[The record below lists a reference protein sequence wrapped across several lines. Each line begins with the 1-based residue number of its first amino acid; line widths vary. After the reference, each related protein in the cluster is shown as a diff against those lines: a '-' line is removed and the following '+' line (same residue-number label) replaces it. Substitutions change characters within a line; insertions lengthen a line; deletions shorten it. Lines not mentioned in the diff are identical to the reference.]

1 MSGRIRA
8 HGKQENREGTEQSK
22 ETIRK
27 YSSMSQ
33 NISVE
38 RDKHKTWM
46 WRKSDVQQHPCIVI
60 IIYQHLR
67 TAAQK
72 HLQADETLSKPQWT
86 NYKNVIMEWKTGLC
100 VPVAF
105 CRCDCFIQ
113 LKQNEH
119 TKTNEWPKKKKKCY
133 HSNTLCCYQDC
144 AVVLCENY
152 WQEFCWKKKSSNPT
166 FCEVELI
173 CIAISFKNMF
183 PLNAAKWQLIGRQ
196 SPSAWLHEDNNSVEI
211 TRQIFNQTI

>member
-119 TKTNEWPKKKKKCY
+119 TKTNEWPKKKK
-133 HSNTLCCYQDC
+133 SATTATLC
-144 AVVLCENY
+144 AVTKIVLLFYVKITDRSFVE
-152 WQEFCWKKKSSNPT
+152 KKKVQIQLFVKLNWFVSP
-166 FCEVELI
+166 
-173 CIAISFKNMF
+173 F
-183 PLNAAKWQLIGRQ
+183 PLRTCFHLMQQ
-196 SPSAWLHEDNNSVEI
+196 SDSL
-211 TRQIFNQTI
+211 